1 MTLCSLNNVRP
12 RITGV
17 PAEFGY
23 NQVFTVTFVVGARVG
38 GVGVNLNSAPFS
50 THSFSQGQRQ
60 LSLKTSAPARA
71 GAGWSIKV
79 TAPPNA
85 NVAPQQYYIFFVVQN
100 GIPSRGAWVHLG

>member
-1 MTLCSLNNVRP
+1 MLLCSFNNVRP

-17 PAEFGY
+17 PGEFGY
-23 NQVFTVTFVVGARVG
+23 NQVFTVTFVVAARAG
-38 GVGVNLNSAPFS
+38 GVGVNLNSAPYS

-60 LSLKTSAPARA
+60 LSLKTSVPAKA
-71 GAGWSIKV
+71 GGGWSIQV